1 MGNPSRVSLTERTT
15 TQPVAADIQ
24 SDPED
29 RLRSEVFTPQDRK
42 AMSTPELMKKLDDI
56 ISNLEKASNYVAGGD
71 MAAATRAYSTAIRSA
86 ETVDQ
91 VAVARERRNIKE
103 ALKDAD
109 LSPQERKELLQRD
122 ADLHV
127 LERSRGFS
135 LANYALVLIRHGD
148 QFNGAKLLVRAQEL
162 DPEMNS
168 DLNFKRHLKE
178 AFEDGENSKRVRTAK
193 PSDELPSG
201 FPQPTIP
208 EDMQLALYKPGQPAK
223 PAQPGL
229 APQTFAPQQPQTF
242 APQQPQTFAPQQP
255 QTFAP
260 QQQFVP
266 PRPGQPAPQQPTYA
280 APYDVQPLQR
290 QPGGPTYE
298 APIATTPGDMTAGR
312 FSKLDAQNH
321 TPIEVAALLFA
332 KVVNAKAMSP
342 EVFQQFL
349 QTIDNAD
356 SGMSP
361 RIQPYIQKQHE
372 ALKAIATFATANP
385 QIVNA
390 IAALDQSAVALMERM
405 PKEQQMAA
413 AQLFSQID
421 RVGTAQE
428 RANAQ
433 AQLIALN
440 PEFKQLL
447 QQRDQIMGPQLLQL
461 IFNNAQLQTA
471 IEKQFQNK
479 DNQAEFNQAAVTR
492 FTFALALE
500 KAGRIEE
507 AKTMMAEAMALNNSR
522 DAAQN
527 AYWQKTAE
535 RFGLTASTPT
545 DTVHPLKDTKQP
557 VLNPNGSAEEQIF
570 FQLDKFKE
578 AIARGGN
585 PSTVFSQMK
594 PDFEKA
600 ISKADAEFETTMK
613 KIPALEKLSA
623 ELNAQLT
630 PEKIAKA
637 QEFGRA
643 IIEEKEKMTAP
654 VLEAARKFQDPA
666 LPDSERA
673 ALRQYLTQTAPRFV
687 SLNDQFES
695 LTSKEFLVK
704 FNQTLKDEQEM
715 VAATKGRFMSRFF
728 TALCAEQAGDMSTA
742 ATKFVEG
749 MAAIPATYQKAFF
762 SNKEVEA
769 LAQKIGFNANQL
781 PIAADALLLRS
792 DPPRETSKTNRETI
806 AGVSDE
812 NQGYRPE
819 QVINQAKQMLR
830 TEGMTAA
837 TKKQFEDGIRI
848 ADSLYT
854 EKDTADATKLVSW
867 LKSGKKDN
875 GQALT
880 VPEREEIHA
889 LLNNTFARAT
899 IGIQLRAQYA
909 QLLTEYKQFD
919 SAQKMYLERIK
930 LSDQLPLQLF
940 RDELE
945 QLSVDMRN
953 PNIKRMNQADLGVM
967 FEQIAGSTSSKDDG
981 LLYMPIS
988 SRKTAACFYMSGRD
1002 PETPGIFKPDQAI
1015 MMINDT
1021 RAAELRLYNI
1031 DLTKNPKADPQL
1043 LSMAKDFSQFA
1054 SEKLKEDK
1062 KQWDTYW
1069 SNGIIDATAGVV
1081 AVTVASYLAS
1091 LALRRPIFKFALTAE
1106 KAAITAEGAALATQR
1121 TLSLG
1126 GKVAIGT
1133 TAFGSAVGTRAL
1145 LHHQATG
1152 ETEDFSTSLIHA
1164 TAGVAGI
1171 GGIYATRGAVNRFL
1185 FRGATE
1191 EGALLRVVETHGK
1204 VAEGAAAGSGKIL
1217 KVEQLSE
1224 FYARANIR
1232 LPKETVE
1239 WMAKNKDL
1247 VVATGRTVDAAVFAN
1262 CKLGLNAAQSATLA
1276 RHLAP
1281 LAPLAEATAEGTA
1294 AASTPFLTRLG
1305 QNTMGGIKNV
1315 VNPFTKLDLATA
1327 STGQLAVRSMYGN
1340 WASASGGL
1348 FALESVRSLDRDINP
1363 ATGQKYSYA
1372 ESLMRANYQSLEN
1385 NTLTRGFLL
1394 GNGALI
1400 FGGMPVGSLPL
1411 NFYAKEASLF
1421 GRVKG
1426 MATAPL
1432 KTNGFG
1438 ATLRGASITEKG
1450 WQAGHLGF
1458 MSFVYDYDALQK
1470 LMVGRAQSAE
1480 RGRLLEQNGRPV
1492 ENLEPPKPKGLE
1504 VPKLGSG
1511 DGPAKGSAPPPP
1523 TFEGPVPLQDETPP
1537 KPPAKPIDLNE
1548 GAPKF

>member
-1 MGNPSRVSLTERTT
+1 MGNASRFSLTERTT
-15 TQPVAADIQ
+15 REPVAADTQ
-24 SDPED
+24 TNPED
-29 RLRSEVFTPQDRK
+29 RLRGEVFRPQERK
-42 AMSTPELMKKLDDI
+42 AMSTQELMTKLDDI
-56 ISNLEKASNYVAGGD
+56 IDNLEKASNCAAGGD
-71 MAAATRAYSTAIRSA
+71 MAAATRAYSIAIRSA

-91 VAVARERRNIKE
+91 VSVARERRNIKE
-103 ALKDAD
+103 ALKDRD
-109 LSPQERKELLQRD
+109 LTPQERKELLQKD
-122 ADLHV
+122 ANLHV

-148 QFNGAKLLVRAQEL
+148 QLNGANLLVRAQEL

-178 AFEDGENSKRVRTAK
+178 AFEDSSHNRRVRTSM
-193 PSDELPSG
+193 PNDQLPSG

-208 EDMQLALYKPGQPAK
+208 EATQLARYTPDQPAN
-223 PAQPGL
+223 PAQPGV
-229 APQTFAPQQPQTF
+229 A
-242 APQQPQTFAPQQP
+242 PQTFAPQQP

-260 QQQFVP
+260 QQQFIP
-266 PRPGQPAPQQPTYA
+266 PRPGQQGPQPTYA
-280 APYDVQPLQR
+280 APYDVHPVER
-290 QPGGPTYE
+290 QPGATTYE
-298 APIATTPGDMTAGR
+298 SPLATTDGDTTAGR

-321 TPIEVAALLFA
+321 TPIEVGALLFA
-332 KVVNAKAMSP
+332 KVVNDKSMSP
-342 EVFQQFL
+342 EVYQQFL

-361 RIQPYIQKQHE
+361 RIRPYIQKQQE

-390 IAALDQSAVALMERM
+390 IATLDQSAVALMERM
-405 PKEQQMAA
+405 PKEQQMTA

-428 RANAQ
+428 RANTQ

-440 PEFKQLL
+440 PEFKALL
-447 QQRDQIMGPQLLQL
+447 QQRDQIIGPQLLQL

-500 KAGRIEE
+500 KVGRIEDGK
-507 AKTMMAEAMALNNSR
+507 AMMAEAMALNNSR

-535 RFGLTASTPT
+535 RFGISASTPT
-545 DTVHPLKDTKQP
+545 DAARPPKDAKQP
-557 VLNPNGSAEEQIF
+557 GLNPNGNAEEQLF
-570 FQLDKFKE
+570 YHLEKFKE
-578 AIARGGN
+578 ALARGGN
-585 PSTVFSQMK
+585 PATVFTQMK

-630 PEKIAKA
+630 PEKRGKA

-654 VLEAARKFQDPA
+654 VLEAAKKFQDPS
-666 LPDSERA
+666 LPDSERT

-687 SLNDQFES
+687 SLNDQFEG

-704 FNQTLKDEQEM
+704 FNQTLNDEQEM
-715 VAATKGRFMSRFF
+715 VAATKGRFMTRFF

-749 MAAIPATYQKAFF
+749 MAAIPATYQKAFLQ
-762 SNKEVEA
+762 NKEIEA

-781 PIAADALLLRS
+781 PIAPDALLMRS
-792 DPPRETSKTNRETI
+792 DPPRENAKATTEAI
-806 AGVSDE
+806 AGVSEE
-812 NQGYRPE
+812 NQGLRPD
-819 QVINQAKQMLR
+819 QVLTQARQMLR
-830 TEGMTAA
+830 TEGMTPA

-848 ADSLYT
+848 ADALYT
-854 EKDTADATKLVSW
+854 EKDTADATKLISW

-909 QLLTEYKQFD
+909 QYLTEYRQFD
-919 SAQKMYLERIK
+919 TAQKMHLERIK

-953 PNIKRMNQADLGVM
+953 PNIRRMHQADLGAM

-988 SRKTAACFYMSGRD
+988 SRKAAALFYMSGRD

-1054 SEKLKEDK
+1054 SEKMKQDK

-1081 AVTVASYLAS
+1081 AVTAASYLAS

-1106 KAAITAEGAALATQR
+1106 KAALTAEGAALASQR

-1133 TAFGSAVGTRAL
+1133 TAFGSAVGTRAF

-1152 ETEDFSTSLIHA
+1152 ETEDLSTSLIHT

-1171 GGIYATRGAVNRFL
+1171 GGIYATRGAVNRLL

-1191 EGALLRVVETHGK
+1191 EGALLRVVEAHGK
-1204 VAEGAAAGSGKIL
+1204 VAEGAAATSGKVL

-1232 LPKETVE
+1232 LPKETAE

-1262 CKLGLNAAQSATLA
+1262 CKLGLSAAQSATLA

-1281 LAPLAEATAEGTA
+1281 LAPIAEATAEGTA
-1294 AASTPFLTRLG
+1294 AASAPFLTRLG

-1327 STGQLAVRSMYGN
+1327 STGQLAMRSIYGN
-1340 WASASGGL
+1340 WASATGGL
-1348 FALESVRSLDRDINP
+1348 FALESVRSMDREINP
-1363 ATGQKYSYA
+1363 ATGQKYTYA
-1372 ESLMRANYQSLEN
+1372 ESLIRANYQSLEN

-1394 GNGALI
+1394 GNGMLI

-1411 NFYAKEASLF
+1411 NYYAKEASLF
-1421 GRVKG
+1421 GRVRG
-1426 MATAPL
+1426 MTIAPL

-1438 ATLRGASITEKG
+1438 ATLKGASITEKG
-1450 WQAGHLGF
+1450 LQAGHLGF

-1480 RGRLLEQNGRPV
+1480 RGRLLEQNARPV
-1492 ENLEPPKPKGLE
+1492 ENLEPPPPKGLE
-1504 VPKLGSG
+1504 VPKLGPG
-1511 DGPAKGSAPPPP
+1511 QAPGKGSEPPPP